1 MSQDNHSISRR
12 SFLKGAAVGAAGM
25 ATTGIIS
32 GCTPRTAGTAPAGGG
47 TESSASGKPYSW
59 LTKDSEVF
67 NWRKRPQ
74 EPAKFAEE
82 LSTDV
87 VVVGA
92 GISGLNAARAAAEN
106 GARVIVVEKDEKYD
120 IHGFQCGSVNS
131 RMVKNAGG
139 SIDEMEF
146 FREYCKW
153 NGLRVNQELIRMFAR
168 ESGPAFDWYEE
179 IMPPAGDDYKTNY
192 RSVLYWPR
200 PAGWEESAKTEYYHS
215 MTGTIDFSYESW
227 AFAGKCLYEKD
238 QELGCQF
245 IFKFCGYMLTQ
256 DAGGKVTGIIIQSAD
271 DPTVYKKINTT
282 KGVVLAA
289 GNFCT
294 NVEMNNELNI
304 GECFFTLKNGG
315 EIKYTG
321 LAANHGDGHMMA
333 VWAGGDIEPWTPW
346 SGSAETLLQ
355 ATPGVSINVRGKRWR
370 NEDVP
375 LFARGTQIRAQPK
388 MFGWEVYDSNWK
400 DLINLTSINH
410 RAIDGV
416 NDTFWCVLPKD
427 YNTLA
432 DGTKTDGVTRYEDY
446 LDREIRACID
456 NPDGVK
462 FGDYV
467 FTVGK
472 VYAASTLD
480 KLADMMKFD
489 AEEKATFLKTIADYN
504 TACANGVDD
513 QFGKRA
519 NLMKPIETGPFI
531 ACGNGATASGSF
543 GEEGIKVDG
552 NSLAVLRKDNG
563 KEIGGVWAAGLS
575 VGGRNGMCYFP
586 PMCGLGHGFGLTT
599 GKIAGQ
605 SAAKG

>member
-1 MSQDNHSISRR
+1 MSPKRQSVSRR
-12 SFLKGAAVGAAGM
+12 AFLKSAAVGAAGI
-25 ATTGIIS
+25 AAAGALG
-32 GCTPRTAGTAPAGGG
+32 GCTPKTPEEAA
-47 TESSASGKPYSW
+47 ASGDQAYSW

-67 NWRKRPQ
+67 SWRKRPEMPTQ
-74 EPAKFAEE
+74 FSEE

-87 VVVGA
+87 VIVGA
-92 GISGLNAARAAAEN
+92 GISGLTAARAAAEN
-106 GARVIVVEKDEKYD
+106 GAKVIVVEKDDNYD

-131 RMVKNAGG
+131 NMVKEAGG
-139 SIDEMEF
+139 TIDEMEF

-179 IMPPAGDDYKTNY
+179 LMPPAGDDYLTNY
-192 RSVLYWPR
+192 RSVLYYPR
-200 PAGWEESAKTEYYHS
+200 PEGWEESAQTEYYHS
-215 MTGTIDFSYESW
+215 MIGTIDFSYESW
-227 AFAGKCLYEKD
+227 AYAGKCLYEKNL
-238 QELGCQF
+238 ELGVQF
-245 IFKFCGYMLTQ
+245 IYNYSGYILTQ
-256 DAGGKVTGIIIQSAD
+256 DENGRVNGIIVRKTD
-271 DPTVYKKINTT
+271 DTTDCKKINTT

-294 NVEMNNELNI
+294 NVEMNNELCI
-304 GECFFTLKNGG
+304 SECFFTLRNGG
-315 EIKYTG
+315 DIVYTG

-346 SGSAETLLQ
+346 SGSSETLLQ
-355 ATPGVSINVRGKRWR
+355 ATPGVSINIRGKRWR

-375 LFARGTQIRAQPK
+375 LFARGTQVRAQPK
-388 MFGWEVYDSNWK
+388 MFGWEIYDSNWK
-400 DLINLTSINH
+400 DLIDPTSTNH

-416 NDTFWCVLPKD
+416 NDTFWCIPPKD

-446 LDREIRACID
+446 LDREIRAGID
-456 NPDGVK
+456 DPDGIK

-467 FTVGK
+467 FTAGT

-480 KLADMMKFD
+480 KLADMMGFD
-489 AEEKATFLKTIADYN
+489 AEEKATFLATIDEYN
-504 TACANGVDD
+504 QDCANGVDTH
-513 QFGKRA
+513 FGKRA
-519 NLMKPIETGPFI
+519 NLLKAIQTAPFI
-531 ACGNGATASGSF
+531 ACGNGARASASF

-552 NSLAVLRKDNG
+552 NTLAVLRSDNG

-586 PMCGLGHGFGLTT
+586 PMCGLGHGFGMTT
-599 GKIAGQ
+599 GKIAGE